1 MLKNYKYRR
10 NVILELIKTERDYV
24 ADLELIVTKIFL
36 PLALDKIITD
46 DQLKTFQSSLTMIK
60 ELNQ

>member
-24 ADLELIVTKIFL
+24 GDLELIVTKIFL

-46 DQLKTFQSSLTMIK
+46 DQLKTF
-60 ELNQ
+60 